1 MKSPTK
7 RYYLVALFLFLLLI
21 FLPNAVN
28 AKASFEEVENDKR
41 YVEVKVKAEKT
52 IKHVFIYKYTGEG
65 DSGKYILFYKK
76 LGENNTET
84 TCIIP
89 ENRLSTEGETK
100 FKVVVVEEDGER
112 TAQDITG
119 KKLEPYPSILPSETA
134 RPSWSPS
141 PIPTKPTPTTTA
153 SSSPSASGSAQPTE
167 SGDPGTSEPGS
178 SAGPSASSDP
188 SASSE
193 PSP

>member
-65 DSGKYILFYKK
+65 DSGKYILFYKW
-76 LGENNTET
+76 
-84 TCIIP
+84 ISFI
-89 ENRLSTEGETK
+89 
-100 FKVVVVEEDGER
+100 
-112 TAQDITG
+112 
-119 KKLEPYPSILPSETA
+119 
-134 RPSWSPS
+134 
-141 PIPTKPTPTTTA
+141 
-153 SSSPSASGSAQPTE
+153 
-167 SGDPGTSEPGS
+167 
-178 SAGPSASSDP
+178 
-188 SASSE
+188 
-193 PSP
+193 